1 MRFFVKIISQPKIFG
16 DPERRALQR
25 KKKPAAA
32 NGLKRF
38 MTTPEVINR

>member
-25 KKKPAAA
+25 KKKT
-32 NGLKRF
+32 GRGKRS
-38 MTTPEVINR
+38 